1 MVKLGLQ
8 SFLQNL
14 PSFGPD
20 MLRWPLKSEEPSW
33 GYQQEERIKPNT
45 TQIVVW
51 GFNIFL
57 YFFYSHQLPST
68 DTEFTYK
75 VKTEKKVEC
84 IEQKI
89 LFFFFFAYLFSS
101 FSSFCWMCAKLY
113 EFIQLYPNASIG
125 FAILDQPIGLS
136 MLHFHC
142 HWHQMIH
149 EALKENKLLY
159 IHKEG
164 SKLIVQCNIWGES

>member
-89 LFFFFFAYLFSS
+89 LFFFFCLFVFLLFIILLNVCKTIWVYSIIPKCKYRICHIGPAHWS
-101 FSSFCWMCAKLY
+101 INVAFSLPLAPDDSW
-113 EFIQLYPNASIG
+113 SI
-125 FAILDQPIGLS
+125 
-136 MLHFHC
+136 
-142 HWHQMIH
+142 
-149 EALKENKLLY
+149 
-159 IHKEG
+159 EG
-164 SKLIVQCNIWGES
+164 E

>member
-57 YFFYSHQLPST
+57 YFFIAINCLLQTLNSLIKLKQR
-68 DTEFTYK
+68 
-75 VKTEKKVEC
+75 KKWNALNR
-84 IEQKI
+84 KF
-89 LFFFFFAYLFSS
+89 FFFFFAYLFSS